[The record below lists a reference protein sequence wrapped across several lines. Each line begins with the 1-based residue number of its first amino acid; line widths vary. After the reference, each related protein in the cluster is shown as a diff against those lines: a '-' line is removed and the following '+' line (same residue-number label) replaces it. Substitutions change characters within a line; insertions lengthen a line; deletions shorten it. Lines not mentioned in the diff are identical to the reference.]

1 MEIGDTLK
9 ALSKQAQDAV
19 AANQEKLHGA
29 VHSAARIANDKTG
42 GKYAD
47 TVTKVGDQAKGIVT
61 MIAASAAGGFPGT
74 GSAAAEAPAEP
85 VAHESGSFAIGGD
98 TNVYRLGYGAMQLT
112 GQGVWGDP
120 KDPDEAVRVL
130 QRAVALGVNFIDT
143 ADSYGPF
150 VSEMLIK
157 KALHPYPEDLV
168 IATKAGLSRSG
179 PGDWRPIG
187 RPEYLRQQCLLSLRH
202 LGLEQIPLYQLHRI
216 DSKVPLAEQLGELA
230 LLQQEGLI
238 RHIGLSEVTVE
249 QLVEAQR
256 YATIVAVQNLYNLS
270 NRQAE
275 PLLDHCAEH
284 GIAFI
289 PWFPLATGKLS
300 NPGGP
305 LDTLSNE
312 IGATPSQLALAW
324 LLERSP
330 VMLPI
335 PGTTSVAHLEE
346 NVAAAQIKLTDDQFA
361 SLSAAAA

>member
-1 MEIGDTLK
+1 MEPGDTLK
-9 ALSKQAQDAV
+9 ALGKQAQEAV

-29 VHSAARIANDKTG
+29 VQSAARIANERTG
-42 GKYAD
+42 GKYAE
-47 TVTKVGDQAKGIVT
+47 TVTRLGDQAKLIVT
-61 MIAASAAGGFPGT
+61 AIAASAPGGFPGSH
-74 GSAAAEAPAEP
+74 GDIASDP

-120 KDPDEAVRVL
+120 KEPDEAVRVL

-157 KALHPYPEDLV
+157 QALHPYPEDLV
-168 IATKAGLSRSG
+168 IATKAGLARCG
-179 PGDWRPIG
+179 PGDWRPLA

-216 DSKVPLAEQLGELA
+216 DSKVPLAEQLGELVA
-230 LLQQEGLI
+230 LQQEGLI

-249 QLVEAQR
+249 QLIEAQR
-256 YATIVAVQNLYNLS
+256 YAKIVTVQNLYNLS

-275 PLLDHCAEH
+275 PLLEHCAGS
-284 GIAFI
+284 GIGFI

-300 NPGGP
+300 KPGGP
-305 LDTLSNE
+305 LDTLAKE

-324 LLERSP
+324 LLRRSP

-335 PGTTSVAHLEE
+335 PGTGSVSHLEE
-346 NVAAAQIKLTDDQFA
+346 NVAAAQINLTDAQFA
-361 SLSAAAA
+361 ALTAAAG